1 MHKEKIEPDK
11 KSHPFFFLFLV
22 PKNNNPATA
31 EYMALP
37 VSQYSVLD
45 ARRIERLGNNR
56 FRCFVDGVRL
66 FSFSVEPV
74 VDVEV
79 EVAPGGRGPTVR
91 LLGARLEGSRA
102 AVAAS
107 DAFEVTMANAV
118 RWMTSEEKREKT
130 MVTTEEGG
138 GGGGGRGASAGA
150 ESDSGLHLTSDTSI
164 ELRIEVPAWF
174 RLVPLPAVERVGS
187 RVMQRVLDVAVP
199 RFLDQ
204 LARDYLLWSES
215 GGGERLLLEAE
226 EDDGGGGKGE
236 GESERG

>member
-1 MHKEKIEPDK
+1 
-11 KSHPFFFLFLV
+11 
-22 PKNNNPATA
+22 
-31 EYMALP
+31 MALP

-45 ARRIERLGNNR
+45 ARRIERLDENR
-56 FRCFVDGVRL
+56 FRCYVDGVRL

-91 LLGARLEGSRA
+91 LLGARLEGSKA

-118 RWMTSEEKREKT
+118 RWMTSEEKRRKEGKGKEK
-130 MVTTEEGG
+130 EGVEG
-138 GGGGGRGASAGA
+138 KVKETDEN
-150 ESDSGLHLTSDTSI
+150 ESLHLTSDTQI

-204 LARDYLLWSES
+204 LARDYKLWSES
-215 GGGERLLLEAE
+215 G
-226 EDDGGGGKGE
+226 
-236 GESERG
+236 

>member
-1 MHKEKIEPDK
+1 
-11 KSHPFFFLFLV
+11 
-22 PKNNNPATA
+22 
-31 EYMALP
+31 MALP

-45 ARRIERLGNNR
+45 ARRIERLDER
-56 FRCFVDGVRL
+56 TFRCYVDGVRL

-79 EVAPGGRGPTVR
+79 DVAPDGRGPTVR
-91 LLGARLEGSRA
+91 LLGARLEGSKA

-118 RWMTSEEKREKT
+118 RWMTTEEKRERLSLLSPSSSSSEDADDDIG
-130 MVTTEEGG
+130 VGVG
-138 GGGGGRGASAGA
+138 VGADGA
-150 ESDSGLHLTSDTSI
+150 TNNADLLHLTSDTSI

-174 RLVPLPAVERVGS
+174 RLVPLSAVERVGS

-204 LARDYLLWSES
+204 LARDYALWAEGAGQRLLEQ
-215 GGGERLLLEAE
+215 GGGDDGEAE
-226 EDDGGGGKGE
+226 
-236 GESERG
+236 RG

>member
-1 MHKEKIEPDK
+1 
-11 KSHPFFFLFLV
+11 
-22 PKNNNPATA
+22 
-31 EYMALP
+31 MALP

-45 ARRIERLGNNR
+45 ARRIERLGENR

-66 FSFSVEPV
+66 FSFRVEPV

-79 EVAPGGRGPTVR
+79 DVSPDGRGPTVR

-118 RWMTSEEKREKT
+118 RWMTGEEKREK
-130 MVTTEEGG
+130 MGG
-138 GGGGGRGASAGA
+138 AAAGA
-150 ESDSGLHLTSDTSI
+150 AGAGAGAAGAGAAGAGAKEQDEGSLLHLTSATEI
-164 ELRIEVPAWF
+164 ELRIEVPSWF
-174 RLVPLPAVERVGS
+174 RLVPLPAVERAGS

-204 LARDYLLWSES
+204 LARDYGLWSET
-215 GGGERLLLEAE
+215 GGGERLE
-226 EDDGGGGKGE
+226 EE
-236 GESERG
+236 G

>member
-1 MHKEKIEPDK
+1 
-11 KSHPFFFLFLV
+11 
-22 PKNNNPATA
+22 
-31 EYMALP
+31 MALP

-45 ARRIERLGNNR
+45 ARRSERLGDNR

-79 EVAPGGRGPTVR
+79 DVSPDGRGPTVR

-118 RWMTSEEKREKT
+118 RWTTGEEKREE
-130 MVTTEEGG
+130 MMAAGEGAGAGRGG
-138 GGGGGRGASAGA
+138 GKSGEEAAS
-150 ESDSGLHLTSDTSI
+150 LHLTSATEI
-164 ELRIEVPAWF
+164 ELRIEVPTWF
-174 RLVPLPAVERVGS
+174 RLVPLSAVERAGS
-187 RVMQRVLDVAVP
+187 HVMQRMLDVAVP

-204 LARDYLLWSES
+204 LARDYGLWAQS
-215 GGGERLLLEAE
+215 GGGERLLEAAAE
-226 EDDGGGGKGE
+226 REGEGKGGEGGGEE
-236 GESERG
+236 GD

>member
-1 MHKEKIEPDK
+1 
-11 KSHPFFFLFLV
+11 
-22 PKNNNPATA
+22 
-31 EYMALP
+31 MALP

-45 ARRIERLGNNR
+45 ARRIERLGENR

-118 RWMTSEEKREKT
+118 RWMTSEEKREK
-130 MVTTEEGG
+130 MEGG
-138 GGGGGRGASAGA
+138 GGGGAAGAGGASANA
-150 ESDSGLHLTSDTSI
+150 AGLHLTSDTSI

-215 GGGERLLLEAE
+215 GGGERLLLELE
-226 EDDGGGGKGE
+226 REGGE
-236 GESERG
+236 GAEPGGRGE

>member
-1 MHKEKIEPDK
+1 
-11 KSHPFFFLFLV
+11 
-22 PKNNNPATA
+22 
-31 EYMALP
+31 MALP

-45 ARRIERLGNNR
+45 ARRIERLGENR

-74 VDVEV
+74 VEV

-91 LLGARLEGSRA
+91 LLGARLEGSKA

-118 RWMTSEEKREKT
+118 RWMTSEEKREK
-130 MVTTEEGG
+130 MMERGG
-138 GGGGGRGASAGA
+138 GGKSDDGATADGKK
-150 ESDSGLHLTSDTSI
+150 GLHLTSDTSI

-204 LARDYLLWSES
+204 LARDYNLWSES
-215 GGGERLLLEAE
+215 GGGSGCWSKAGERKEATE
-226 EDDGGGGKGE
+226 PL
-236 GESERG
+236 RC

>member
-1 MHKEKIEPDK
+1 
-11 KSHPFFFLFLV
+11 
-22 PKNNNPATA
+22 
-31 EYMALP
+31 MALP

-45 ARRIERLGNNR
+45 ARRIERLGENR

-79 EVAPGGRGPTVR
+79 DVAPDGRGPTVR

-118 RWMTSEEKREKT
+118 RWMTSSEKEEKMMMVMMTGEKGT
-130 MVTTEEGG
+130 AEGDTN
-138 GGGGGRGASAGA
+138 S
-150 ESDSGLHLTSDTSI
+150 SLHLTSATEI
-164 ELRIEVPAWF
+164 ELRIEVPTWF
-174 RLVPLPAVERVGS
+174 RLVPLSAVERAGS
-187 RVMQRVLDVAVP
+187 KVMQRVLDVAVP

-204 LARDYLLWSES
+204 LARDYSLWSES
-215 GGGERLLLEAE
+215 GGGERLLLEE
-226 EDDGGGGKGE
+226 G
-236 GESERG
+236 GESKEGGD

>member
-1 MHKEKIEPDK
+1 
-11 KSHPFFFLFLV
+11 
-22 PKNNNPATA
+22 
-31 EYMALP
+31 MALP

-45 ARRIERLGNNR
+45 ARRIERLGENR

-66 FSFSVEPV
+66 FSFAVEPV

-102 AVAAS
+102 AAAAS

-118 RWMTSEEKREKT
+118 RWMTSEEKREK
-130 MVTTEEGG
+130 MRGFGVGG
-138 GGGGGRGASAGA
+138 GGGGANDADDD
-150 ESDSGLHLTSDTSI
+150 EDDSSLHLTSDTSI

-204 LARDYLLWSES
+204 LARDYRLWSES
-215 GGGERLLLEAE
+215 GGGERLLLEE
-226 EDDGGGGKGE
+226 EVEREGE
-236 GESERG
+236 GE

>member
-1 MHKEKIEPDK
+1 
-11 KSHPFFFLFLV
+11 
-22 PKNNNPATA
+22 
-31 EYMALP
+31 MALP

-45 ARRIERLGNNR
+45 ARRIERLGDNR

-102 AVAAS
+102 AEAAS

-118 RWMTSEEKREKT
+118 RWMTGEEKREK
-130 MVTTEEGG
+130 MKEGAG
-138 GGGGGRGASAGA
+138 GETGAASSA
-150 ESDSGLHLTSDTSI
+150 DSGLHLTSDTSI

-204 LARDYLLWSES
+204 LARDYLLWSET
-215 GGGERLLLEAE
+215 GGGERLLVEAE
-226 EDDGGGGKGE
+226 EDDGGRGE
-236 GESERG
+236 GRGE